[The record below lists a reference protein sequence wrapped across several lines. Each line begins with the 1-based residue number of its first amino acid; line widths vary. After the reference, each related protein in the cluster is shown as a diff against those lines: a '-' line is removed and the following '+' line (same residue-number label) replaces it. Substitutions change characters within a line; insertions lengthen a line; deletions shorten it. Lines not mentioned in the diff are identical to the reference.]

1 MAKKIDLGKMAVKV
15 LALSAGGA
23 TARFACAK
31 MPDTINPL
39 IKGGIVAGVGVV
51 LPMLSPKT
59 EGLTAAGDG
68 MIAVGVADAITN
80 LLPAV
85 FAPSVSGI
93 GSDLDFEGRAA
104 INGDSMQ
111 ELDAI
116 NGTSMAGMA
125 V

>member
-1 MAKKIDLGKMAVKV
+1 MAKKIDLGKMSVKV

-39 IKGGIVAGVGVV
+39 IKGGIIAGAGVL

-59 EGLTAAGDG
+59 EGLAAAGDG
-68 MIAVGVADAITN
+68 MIAVGVADAITTF
-80 LLPAV
+80 LPNV
-85 FAPSVSGI
+85 FAPSVSGV
-93 GSDLDFEGRAA
+93 GSDLDFEERAA
-104 INGDSMQ
+104 INGDSAQ
-111 ELDAI
+111 ETEAI
-116 NGTSMAGMA
+116 NGMAGMA